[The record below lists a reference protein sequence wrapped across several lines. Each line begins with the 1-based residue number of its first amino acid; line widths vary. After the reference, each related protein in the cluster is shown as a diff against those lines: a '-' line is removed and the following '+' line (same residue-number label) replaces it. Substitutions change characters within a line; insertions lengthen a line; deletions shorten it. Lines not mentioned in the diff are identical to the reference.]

1 MKKIDLKYESLVK
14 YTKLSKKVQKKLIN
28 WFAMQNILIQ
38 IDIFEEQKN
47 QFFKLKNKIQ
57 EQELV
62 PLASFLLAVNY
73 FYLLESS
80 KNSKNK
86 QNDLSHSS
94 KVSKFLVK
102 KAKKE
107 RYKEKREKLLN
118 LWSVVE
124 NLKSEEFSFRQISNY
139 LRGHHRLDVSHT
151 YIHNLWVELDNGS

>member
-1 MKKIDLKYESLVK
+1 MKKIDLKHESLVK
-14 YTKLSKKVQKKLIN
+14 YTKLSKKEQKKLIN

-57 EQELV
+57 EQELIDLV
-62 PLASFLLAVNY
+62 AFLLAINY

-86 QNDLSHSS
+86 QSDLTKSNKISR
-94 KVSKFLVK
+94 FLIK
-102 KAKKE
+102 KAKKG
-107 RYKEKREKLLN
+107 RYKEKHEKLLN

-124 NLKSEEFSFRQISNY
+124 RLKAEEFSFRQISDY
-139 LRGHHRLDVSHT
+139 LRGHHRFDISHT
-151 YIHNLWVELDNGS
+151 YIRNLWVELDNGS